1 MAQMSTSSNLT
12 VLLCTEQQELEKR
25 GHIYRGSHSGWYA
38 ISDECFYTEGQIE
51 DVVDPVTKGKI
62 KVRNMVLAKVE
73 ISKLIDPSA
82 RSRLRVVLLSNGQKK

>member
-51 DVVDPVTKGKI
+51 DIVDPVTKGKI
-62 KVRNMVLAKVE
+62 KVRNMVHAKVE
-73 ISKLIDPSA
+73 TSRLIDPSD
-82 RSRLRVVLLSNGQKK
+82 RSRLRVVLRSNGLKK